1 VIPLAIGSREHAIVQ
16 VLPGSGLARLAPNV
30 APPVVIVAGPAAPA
44 APIDPARRVTASS
57 RGGAGDLVPRQAQ
70 RSRLARG
77 RLVDLLV

>member
-1 VIPLAIGSREHAIVQ
+1 VILLPIGSQEHATVQ
-16 VLPGSGLARLAPNV
+16 ILPGSGLAPLAPNV
-30 APPVVIVAGPAAPA
+30 TPPVVIVAAPA
-44 APIDPARRVTASS
+44 APIEPARRVTANR

>member
-1 VIPLAIGSREHAIVQ
+1 MKHADGAGAKTLETEPSQPLSKREGRV
-16 VLPGSGLARLAPNV
+16 
-30 APPVVIVAGPAAPA
+30 AAPA
-44 APIDPARRVTASS
+44 APIEPARRVTANR

>member
-1 VIPLAIGSREHAIVQ
+1 MISLLLGSREHATVQ
-16 VLPGSGLARLAPNV
+16 ILPGPGLAQLAPNLT
-30 APPVVIVAGPAAPA
+30 PPVVIVAAPTAPA
-44 APIDPARRVTASS
+44 APIEPARRVTASG